1 MIVEEILT
9 PNPERAD
16 VKDPIREVL
25 YKLIELDIRHLPI
38 VDNGELIAM
47 ISDRDLRAL
56 TAPADD
62 GLDSINARAE
72 HYDAPVSTLMQ
83 GDVLSVTSDT
93 DVVDVIDLM
102 IDHKVG
108 ALPVVD
114 GITGTLVGIV
124 SYIDIIREAREY
136 F

>member
-1 MIVEEILT
+1 MIVEEIMT

-72 HYDAPVSTLMQ
+72 QYDAPVSTLMQ